1 MPRFTVTR
9 SSTIALVGVTSVL
22 LVTPLAGA
30 AGASSNSHPSVGT
43 IAKQAVTPKLGPGG
57 RVIVLLRNH
66 ATAAAART
74 TAQREQAAVA
84 HSTAQSVASQI
95 RSAGGSVSH
104 TYSLINAVAA
114 SVTPKEAKALAANS
128 NVAQVVPDEP
138 IKESPATPNAAAA
151 ASGSQPPTSP
161 PANTCK
167 PNGKVQLEPEALE
180 ATHTDSDVPGAKTA
194 RSLGYTGKGVTV
206 GWIADGLDPNNPD
219 FIRNG
224 KTIFSDYE
232 DFSGEGPNVP
242 TGGDEAF
249 LDASAIAAQG
259 KHVYDVSHF
268 SDLPLN
274 RACNIRIEGEAPGV
288 NLVGLN
294 IFGSEDTGFNSSF
307 IQAIQYAVT
316 HDHVNVLNE
325 SLGSNP
331 YPDDNGSID
340 AVKAANDAA
349 VAAGTTVVASSGDAG
364 VTNTIGSPS
373 TDPNVISV
381 GGSTTY
387 RFYLQTGYGGARLP
401 GIKGW
406 INNNISGL
414 SSGGFNQGGKTV
426 TVVAPGDLNWALC
439 SKNLTKFDECA
450 DFAGNA
456 IGVEESGGTSESS
469 PVTAGI
475 AALIIQAYR
484 AGHGGASPTPA
495 QIKNILTST
504 ADDIAAPAEQ
514 QGAGLVDAYKA
525 VQLAKSLGNSSG
537 RTGHTITSSAG
548 NFSAIAPTST
558 TEHFTDKITNSGTTA
573 QTIHASTR
581 ALGAYTR
588 VRTTTVTLSDAHSQK
603 YVDFQ
608 GISDNVEKITFKVP
622 AHENRLNASIAFQ
635 NASLSDLA
643 ARVRMDLVDPSGRLA
658 SYDVPQGLPDYG
670 NGQVANPEPGT
681 WTAWITSRDSA
692 DGGTEG
698 PVHFAA
704 RVAKFGFFGNVSPA
718 TLHLAPGA
726 SGTIAVTAKTKSVPG
741 DKAGSLVLTSSAHAA
756 GVPATTTVPVTL
768 RSLIP
773 AGNHSFTDTLTG
785 GNGRAGNTGQT
796 AYYNLDVPAGAPELN
811 ASVKLAN
818 DPNDEFYDELVSPTG
833 DAVAFGSNTNVV
845 TVNGELEEAGHL
857 GSQLHVLKPAAGRW
871 TVIVI
876 FAPVVSGNE
885 IKEPFTV
892 ATNQNAIH
900 ATAAGL
906 PDSSATTIKA
916 GTTKTVNVKIK
927 NTGNSPE
934 AFFVDPRLSTSSV
947 QQLVA
952 LGDPTTSEPITF
964 ADNEP
969 QYLVP
974 THTTELA
981 SAAATTGTA
990 DIQADMGY
998 FNGDPDIESGTGKTV
1013 TMSYSDPTVS
1023 QGVWSVIPTEVG
1035 PFKTAGP
1042 KETVDTAAAVETR
1055 DFDTSITSSTGDLW
1069 LTSVDPTASLDTVS
1083 VAPGQTA
1090 TIPIKIKASGSP
1102 RTVTGT
1108 LYVDDA
1114 NLLDFDFF
1122 PVPNGNEVAA
1132 LPYSYSV
1139 TK

>member
-1 MPRFTVTR
+1 MPRLTLTR
-9 SSTIALVGVTSVL
+9 SSTIAIVGVTSVL

-30 AGASSNSHPSVGT
+30 AGTSSSHSSAGT

-66 ATAAAART
+66 ATKASART
-74 TAQREQAAVA
+74 AAQREQAAVA
-84 HSTAQSVASQI
+84 HSTATSVASQI
-95 RSAGGSVSH
+95 RSSGGSVSH

-128 NVAQVVPDEP
+128 NVAKVVPDEP

-151 ASGSQPPTSP
+151 SGPQPPTSP

-206 GWIADGLDPNNPD
+206 AWIADGLDPNNPD

-224 KTIFSDYE
+224 HSIFTDYE

-259 KHVYDVSHF
+259 KHVYDISHF
-268 SDLPLN
+268 SDRPLN

-316 HDHVNVLNE
+316 VDHVNVLNE

-331 YPDDNGSID
+331 YPDDNGSLD

-373 TDPNVISV
+373 TDPKVISV
-381 GGSTTY
+381 GASTTY

-414 SSGGFNQGGKTV
+414 SSGGFNQDGKTV
-426 TVVAPGDLNWALC
+426 TLVAPGDLNYALC
-439 SKNLTKFDECA
+439 SKNLTLFSECA

-475 AALIIQAYR
+475 AALVIQAYR

-495 QIKNILTST
+495 RIKTILTST
-504 ADDIAAPAEQ
+504 ADDIQAPAEQ

-525 VQLAKSLGNSSG
+525 VQLAKSFHKSSG

-548 NFSAIAPTST
+548 NFSAIASTSST
-558 TEHFTDKITNSGTTA
+558 QHFTDTITNSGTTR

-581 ALGAYTR
+581 ALGAYHR
-588 VRTTTVTLSDAHSQK
+588 VRTTTVTLSDKNSRK

-608 GISDNVEKITFKVP
+608 GISDNVEKITFHVP
-622 AHENRLNASIAFQ
+622 RHENRLNASIAFQ
-635 NASLSDLA
+635 NVSLSDLA

-670 NGQVANPEPGT
+670 NGQVANPKPGT
-681 WTAWITSRDSA
+681 WTAYITSRDSA

-704 RVAKFGFFGNVSPA
+704 SVAKFRPLGKVSPHV
-718 TLHLAPGA
+718 LHLAPGH
-726 SGTIAVTAKTKSVPG
+726 SGTFTVSAKTKAVPG
-741 DKAGSLVLTSSAHAA
+741 DRAGSLVLRSRVHKA

-773 AGNHSFTDTLTG
+773 AGSHSFTDTLTG

-818 DPNDEFYDELVSPTG
+818 DPNDEFYDELVSPSG
-833 DAVAFGSNTNVV
+833 NAVAFGSNTSVV
-845 TVNGELEEAGHL
+845 SVNNQLEEAGAL

-885 IKEPFTV
+885 ISEPFTV
-892 ATNQNAIH
+892 TTNQH
-900 ATAAGL
+900 AVHASAAGL
-906 PDSSATTIKA
+906 PDSASTTIKA
-916 GTTKTVNVKIK
+916 GTTRTVNVKIK
-927 NTGNSPE
+927 NPGNSPE
-934 AFFVDPRLSTSSV
+934 AFFIDPRLTTSSV
-947 QQLVA
+947 QQL
-952 LGDPTTSEPITF
+952 
-964 ADNEP
+964 
-969 QYLVP
+969 
-974 THTTELA
+974 
-981 SAAATTGTA
+981 
-990 DIQADMGY
+990 
-998 FNGDPDIESGTGKTV
+998 
-1013 TMSYSDPTVS
+1013 
-1023 QGVWSVIPTEVG
+1023 
-1035 PFKTAGP
+1035 AG
-1042 KETVDTAAAVETR
+1042 A
-1055 DFDTSITSSTGDLW
+1055 G
-1069 LTSVDPTASLDTVS
+1069 
-1083 VAPGQTA
+1083 
-1090 TIPIKIKASGSP
+1090 
-1102 RTVTGT
+1102 
-1108 LYVDDA
+1108 
-1114 NLLDFDFF
+1114 
-1122 PVPNGNEVAA
+1122 
-1132 LPYSYSV
+1132 
-1139 TK
+1139 